1 MLIVGAFA
9 GSRDAVYRQCLCNT
23 CLFMCGA
30 TFVERANFRA
40 YSGEPRKNIVVDS
53 FFSFR
58 IVSCR
63 ECLCVSVTCVRVR
76 RA

>member
-9 GSRDAVYRQCLCNT
+9 GSRDAVQAVLCST

-30 TFVERANFRA
+30 TFVDRANFRA
-40 YSGEPRKNIVVDS
+40 YSGEPRKNIVADS

-63 ECLCVSVTCVRVR
+63 ECLCVSVTCIRVR